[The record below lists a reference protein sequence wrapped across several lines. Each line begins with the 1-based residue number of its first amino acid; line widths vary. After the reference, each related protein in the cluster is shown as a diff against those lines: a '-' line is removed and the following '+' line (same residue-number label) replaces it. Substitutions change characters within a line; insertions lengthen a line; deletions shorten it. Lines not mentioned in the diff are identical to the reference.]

1 MSAKLHIKLVKGLI
15 GQREKVKR
23 TVKSLGLKKL
33 QSTVVHNVDLPL
45 LGKLDSVKHLIEIT
59 EV

>member
-1 MSAKLHIKLVKGLI
+1 MSAKLQIKLVKGLI
-15 GQREKVKR
+15 GEREKVKR
-23 TVKSLGLKKL
+23 TVKSLGLRKL
-33 QSTVVHNVDLPL
+33 QQTVVHEVNGPL